1 MQRFPDSKLVAADAP
16 PAEAS
21 RVEGPETGSSAAG
34 MLRRLTRAPAFGSV
48 AAVVLIYVFF
58 AAASAGNGFMTLT
71 GTASWLD
78 TASELGI
85 LAVPVALLMI
95 AGEFDLSIGSMVA
108 AGSITVGVVT
118 SHFGAPVWVAVLIA
132 MAIAVLVGLGNGLMV
147 TRTGLPSFIVTLGAN
162 LILAGLAL
170 TISRSL
176 AGTTTLSVTT
186 SGFWHGLF
194 AGHLGQFYISILWWL
209 LLALAAA
216 WILSRSRFGP
226 WIRAT
231 GGNADQARRAG
242 VLTGRVKLL
251 LFVGTAVGAAFV
263 GMTQAI
269 QFGTADAVGGQG
281 YVFQAPI
288 VVVIGGVLLTG
299 GFGTILGVVMGTVLY
314 GIISGG
320 LFYTGWDTD
329 LSQVILGV
337 LMIIAVLANN
347 QLRALALT
355 PVRARKRRPS

>member
-1 MQRFPDSKLVAADAP
+1 MPKVPVAKSVAAGAP
-16 PAEAS
+16 AQAS
-21 RVEGPETGSSAAG
+21 GAAG
-34 MLRRLTRAPAFGSV
+34 HQAGVSPGSVLRRLTRAPASGSAA
-48 AAVVLIYVFF
+48 AAVLVYAFF
-58 AAASAGNGFMTLT
+58 AVASAGNGFMTLT
-71 GTASWLD
+71 STASWLD
-78 TASELGI
+78 TASDLGI

-118 SHFGAPVWVAVLIA
+118 SHFGAPAWVAVLIA
-132 MAIAVLVGLGNGLMV
+132 IAIAAVVGLGNGLMV

-176 AGTTTLSVTT
+176 TGTTTLSVTI

-194 AGHLGQFYISILWWL
+194 AYRLGQFDISILWWL

-226 WIRAT
+226 WILAT

-242 VLTGRVKLL
+242 VLTARVKLL
-251 LFVGTAVGAAFV
+251 LFTGTAVAAAFV
-263 GMTQAI
+263 GITQAI
-269 QFGTADAVGGQG
+269 QFGTADATTGQG

-355 PVRARKRRPS
+355 PVTARKRRQA

>member
-1 MQRFPDSKLVAADAP
+1 VDAREVGVSP
-16 PAEAS
+16 GG
-21 RVEGPETGSSAAG
+21 V
-34 MLRRLTRAPAFGSV
+34 LRRLTRAPAFGSV
-48 AAVVLIYVFF
+48 VAVVVVYVFF
-58 AAASAGNGFMTLT
+58 AAASAGKGFVSLT

-78 TASELGI
+78 TGSELGI
-85 LAVPVALLMI
+85 IAVPVALLLI

-118 SHFGAPVWVAVLIA
+118 SHFGAPVWIAVLIA
-132 MAIAVLVGLGNGLMV
+132 LVIAAAVGLGNGLLV

-170 TISRSL
+170 TISRTL

-186 SGFWHGLF
+186 SGFWHGFF
-194 AGHLGQFYISILWWL
+194 AAKAGQFYISILWWL

-226 WIRAT
+226 WILAT

-242 VLTGRVKLL
+242 VLTARVKVL
-251 LFVGTAVGAAFV
+251 LFAGTAVGAAFV
-263 GMTQAI
+263 GITQAI
-269 QFGTADAVGGQG
+269 QFNTADATTGQG

-299 GFGTILGVVMGTVLY
+299 GFGTVSGVVMGTVLY

-347 QLRALALT
+347 QLRTLALT
-355 PVRARKRRPS
+355 PVTARKRRQA